1 MKKENRAML
10 EMLMCAALWS
20 IAGIFIKLIP
30 WNSFVIS
37 ALRSFFAG
45 LTVLVYI
52 RIKGYKIVINRQ
64 TLIPGLLLG
73 LVYIAFV
80 AANKLTTAA
89 NAIVLQFTDP
99 IFIVIFSALFFGQR
113 FKKRDFI
120 AVICTFIGI
129 GMIFLDQLSEG
140 YLIGNFVAIFAGA
153 CLGGMFIAM
162 GKAETQERFSAMLV
176 GQAVAFIFG
185 LPFIITTKPEFSALP
200 VLYIII
206 LGVLQLG
213 IPYIL
218 YGRAAEHC
226 PPLAC
231 SLLGALEPLLNP
243 VWVLIFD
250 GEKPGLFA
258 LIGGVIVIVS
268 VTVWCIAGNKDSE
281 GADAR
286 EAS

>member
-1 MKKENRAML
+1 
-10 EMLMCAALWS
+10 MCAALWS

-45 LTVLVYI
+45 LTVLAYI
-52 RIKGYKIVINRQ
+52 RIKGYRISINRR
-64 TLIPGLLLG
+64 TIVAGLLLG

-113 FKKRDFI
+113 FKKRDFV
-120 AVICTFIGI
+120 AVIFTFIGI
-129 GMIFLDQLSEG
+129 AMFFLDQLEGG
-140 YLIGNFVAIFAGA
+140 YLLGNFVAIFADT
-153 CLGGMFIAM
+153 
-162 GKAETQERFSAMLV
+162 EERFSAMLI
-176 GQAVAFIFG
+176 GQATAFIFG
-185 LPFIITTKPEFSALP
+185 LPFIITTKPEISALP
-200 VLYIII
+200 VLYIVI

-218 YGRAAEHC
+218 YGRASEYC

-231 SLLGALEPLLNP
+231 SLLGAVEPLLNP
-243 VWVLIFD
+243 LWVLIFD

-268 VTVWCIAGNKDSE
+268 VTVWCIAGSKDSE
-281 GADAR
+281 ATDAR
-286 EAS
+286 EAA

>member
-10 EMLMCAALWS
+10 EMLMCASLWS

-37 ALRSFFAG
+37 ALRSLFAG
-45 LTVLVYI
+45 LTVLAYI
-52 RIKGYKIVINRQ
+52 KIKGYRIILSRR
-64 TLIPGLLLG
+64 TLVPGLLLG

-99 IFIVIFSALFFGQR
+99 IFIVIFSAVFFGQR

-120 AVICTFIGI
+120 AVICTFVGI
-129 GMIFLDQLSEG
+129 AMFFLDQLDG
-140 YLIGNFVAIFAGA
+140 GRLLGNFVAIFAGA
-153 CLGGMFIAM
+153 CLGGMFMTM
-162 GKAETQERFSAMLV
+162 GKAEVQERFSAMLI
-176 GQAVAFIFG
+176 GQAVAFLFG
-185 LPFIITTKPEFSALP
+185 LPFIITTKPEISALP

-218 YGRAAEHC
+218 YGRASEYC

-231 SLLGALEPLLNP
+231 SLLGAVEPLLNP
-243 VWVLIFD
+243 LWVLIFD
-250 GEKPGLFA
+250 GEKPGVFA

-268 VTVWCIAGNKDSE
+268 VTAWCIAGNRDSE
-281 GADAR
+281 ENNAR

>member
-37 ALRSFFAG
+37 ALRSFCAG

-129 GMIFLDQLSEG
+129 GMFFLDQLSEG

>member
-52 RIKGYKIVINRQ
+52 RIKGYKIVNNRQ

-129 GMIFLDQLSEG
+129 GMFFLDQLSEG
-140 YLIGNFVAIFAGA
+140 YLLGNFVAIFAGA

-231 SLLGALEPLLNP
+231 SLLGALEPLLHP
-243 VWVLIFD
+243 VWVLIFA

>member
-129 GMIFLDQLSEG
+129 GMFFLDQLSEG

-200 VLYIII
+200 VLHIII

>member
-129 GMIFLDQLSEG
+129 GMFFLDQLSEG

-231 SLLGALEPLLNP
+231 SLFGALEPLLNP

>member
-1 MKKENRAML
+1 MKKENRAIL

-129 GMIFLDQLSEG
+129 GMFFLDQLSEG
-140 YLIGNFVAIFAGA
+140 YLLGNFVAIFAGA

-231 SLLGALEPLLNP
+231 SLLGALEPLQNT

>member
-113 FKKRDFI
+113 FKKRHLI
-120 AVICTFIGI
+120 AVLCTLLGI
-129 GMIFLDQLSEG
+129 GMFFLDQLSEG
-140 YLIGNFVAIFAGA
+140 YLLGNFVAIFAGA

>member
-129 GMIFLDQLSEG
+129 GMFFLDQLSEG

-206 LGVLQLG
+206 RGVLQLG

>member
-37 ALRSFFAG
+37 ALRNFFAG

-129 GMIFLDQLSEG
+129 GMFFLDQLSEG

>member
-1 MKKENRAML
+1 MKKENKAIL

-45 LTVLVYI
+45 LTVLAYI
-52 RIKGYKIVINRQ
+52 RIKGYRISINRR
-64 TLIPGLLLG
+64 TIVAGLLLG

-113 FKKRDFI
+113 FKKRDFV
-120 AVICTFIGI
+120 AVIFTFIGI
-129 GMIFLDQLSEG
+129 AMFFLNQLEGG
-140 YLIGNFVAIFAGA
+140 YLLGNFVAIFAGA

-162 GKAETQERFSAMLV
+162 GKADTEERFSAMLI
-176 GQAVAFIFG
+176 GQATAFIFG
-185 LPFIITTKPEFSALP
+185 LPFIITTKPEISALP
-200 VLYIII
+200 VLYIVI

-218 YGRAAEHC
+218 YGRASEYC

-231 SLLGALEPLLNP
+231 SLLGAVEPLLNP
-243 VWVLIFD
+243 LWVLIFD

-268 VTVWCIAGNKDSE
+268 VTVWCIAGSKDSE
-281 GADAR
+281 ATDAR
-286 EAS
+286 EAA

>member
-1 MKKENRAML
+1 MKKENRAIL
-10 EMLMCAALWS
+10 EMLICAALWS

-45 LTVLVYI
+45 LTVLAYI
-52 RIKGYKIVINRQ
+52 KLKGYKIIINRH
-64 TLIPGLLLG
+64 TLVPGILLG
-73 LVYIAFV
+73 IVYIAFV

-89 NAIVLQFTDP
+89 NAIVLQFTDT

-113 FKKRDFI
+113 FKKRDVI

-129 GMIFLDQLSEG
+129 AMFFLDQLSDG
-140 YLIGNFVAIFAGA
+140 YLLGNFVAIFAGA
-153 CLGGMFIAM
+153 CLAGMFITM
-162 GKAETQERFSAMLV
+162 GKAEPPERFSAMLI
-176 GQAVAFIFG
+176 GQIFAFLFG
-185 LPFIITTKPEFSALP
+185 LPFIITTKPELSALP

-231 SLLGALEPLLNP
+231 SLLGAVEPLLNP

-258 LIGGVIVIVS
+258 FIGGIIVIVS
-268 VTVWCIAGNKDSE
+268 VTAWCIAGSRDSE
-281 GADAR
+281 EKDAR
-286 EAS
+286 KAA

>member
-1 MKKENRAML
+1 M
-10 EMLMCAALWS
+10 S
-20 IAGIFIKLIP
+20 
-30 WNSFVIS
+30 
-37 ALRSFFAG
+37 
-45 LTVLVYI
+45 
-52 RIKGYKIVINRQ
+52 
-64 TLIPGLLLG
+64 
-73 LVYIAFV
+73 
-80 AANKLTTAA
+80 
-89 NAIVLQFTDP
+89 P

-120 AVICTFIGI
+120 AVICTFAGI
-129 GMIFLDQLSEG
+129 GMFFLDQLSEG
-140 YLIGNFVAIFAGA
+140 YLLGNFVAIFAGA

-185 LPFIITTKPEFSALP
+185 LPFIITTKPEISALP

-231 SLLGALEPLLNP
+231 SLLGAVEPLLNP

-268 VTVWCIAGNKDSE
+268 VTVWCIAGSKDSE

>member
-129 GMIFLDQLSEG
+129 GMFFLDQLSEG

-231 SLLGALEPLLNP
+231 SLLGALEPLLNT

>member
-37 ALRSFFAG
+37 ALRSLFAG
-45 LTVLVYI
+45 LTVLAYI
-52 RIKGYKIVINRQ
+52 RIKGYRIILNRQ
-64 TLIPGLLLG
+64 TIVPGLLLG

-80 AANKLTTAA
+80 AANKLTNAA

-99 IFIVIFSALFFGQR
+99 IFIALFFGQR

-120 AVICTFIGI
+120 AVICTFAGI
-129 GMIFLDQLSEG
+129 GMFFLDQLSEG
-140 YLIGNFVAIFAGA
+140 YLLGNFVAIFAGA

-185 LPFIITTKPEFSALP
+185 LPFIITTKPEISALP

-231 SLLGALEPLLNP
+231 SLLGAVEPLLNP

-268 VTVWCIAGNKDSE
+268 VTVWCIAGSKDSE
-281 GADAR
+281 GANAR

>member
-1 MKKENRAML
+1 M
-10 EMLMCAALWS
+10 
-20 IAGIFIKLIP
+20 
-30 WNSFVIS
+30 
-37 ALRSFFAG
+37 
-45 LTVLVYI
+45 
-52 RIKGYKIVINRQ
+52 
-64 TLIPGLLLG
+64 
-73 LVYIAFV
+73 
-80 AANKLTTAA
+80 
-89 NAIVLQFTDP
+89 QFTDP

-129 GMIFLDQLSEG
+129 GMFFLDQLSEG
-140 YLIGNFVAIFAGA
+140 YLLGNFVAIFAGA

>member
-37 ALRSFFAG
+37 AMRSFFAG

-129 GMIFLDQLSEG
+129 GMFFLDQLSEG

>member
-52 RIKGYKIVINRQ
+52 RIKGYKIVFNRQ
-64 TLIPGLLLG
+64 TMVPGLLLG

-113 FKKRDFI
+113 FKRRDFI

-129 GMIFLDQLSEG
+129 GMFFLDQLSEG
-140 YLIGNFVAIFAGA
+140 YLLGNFVAIFAGT

-162 GKAETQERFSAMLV
+162 GKAETQERFSAMLI

-185 LPFIITTKPEFSALP
+185 LPFILTTKPEFSALP

-231 SLLGALEPLLNP
+231 SLLGAVEPLLNP

-250 GEKPGLFA
+250 GEKPGCFA
-258 LIGGVIVIVS
+258 LIGGVIVIAS
-268 VTVWCIAGNKDSE
+268 VTAWCIAGSKDGE

>member
-10 EMLMCAALWS
+10 EMLVCASLWS

-45 LTVLVYI
+45 LTVLAYI
-52 RIKGYKIVINRQ
+52 RIKGYRISINRR
-64 TLIPGLLLG
+64 TIVAGLLLG

-120 AVICTFIGI
+120 AVIFTFIGI
-129 GMIFLDQLSEG
+129 AMFFLDQLEGG

-162 GKAETQERFSAMLV
+162 GKADTEERFFRNAHRSGDCFYIRPAVYNNYKARDIRAPCFVYSHSRRFAAWHTVYSLWQSVGVLSAACM
-176 GQAVAFIFG
+176 QPSRRRRAAF
-185 LPFIITTKPEFSALP
+185 ESAL
-200 VLYIII
+200 
-206 LGVLQLG
+206 
-213 IPYIL
+213 
-218 YGRAAEHC
+218 
-226 PPLAC
+226 
-231 SLLGALEPLLNP
+231 
-243 VWVLIFD
+243 
-250 GEKPGLFA
+250 
-258 LIGGVIVIVS
+258 
-268 VTVWCIAGNKDSE
+268 
-281 GADAR
+281 GADIRRRKAGPVCAYR
-286 EAS
+286 RRYRNRFRNCLVHCGK

>member
-37 ALRSFFAG
+37 ALRSLFAG

-129 GMIFLDQLSEG
+129 GMFFLDQLSEG

>member
-1 MKKENRAML
+1 M
-10 EMLMCAALWS
+10 
-20 IAGIFIKLIP
+20 
-30 WNSFVIS
+30 IS

-45 LTVLVYI
+45 LTVLAYI
-52 RIKGYKIVINRQ
+52 RIKGYRISINRR
-64 TLIPGLLLG
+64 TIVAGLLLG

-120 AVICTFIGI
+120 AVIFTFIGI
-129 GMIFLDQLSEG
+129 AMFFLDQLEGG

-162 GKAETQERFSAMLV
+162 GKADTEERFSAMLI
-176 GQAVAFIFG
+176 GQATAFIFG
-185 LPFIITTKPEFSALP
+185 L
-200 VLYIII
+200 
-206 LGVLQLG
+206 LQLG

-218 YGRAAEHC
+218 YGRASEYC

-231 SLLGALEPLLNP
+231 SLLGAVEPLLNP
-243 VWVLIFD
+243 LWVLIFD

-268 VTVWCIAGNKDSE
+268 VTVWCIAGSKDSE
-281 GADAR
+281 AADAR
-286 EAS
+286 EAT

>member
-52 RIKGYKIVINRQ
+52 CIKGYKIVINRQ

-129 GMIFLDQLSEG
+129 GMFFLDQLSEG
-140 YLIGNFVAIFAGA
+140 YLLGNFVAIFAGA

-206 LGVLQLG
+206 LGVLQLV

>member
-129 GMIFLDQLSEG
+129 GMFFLDQMSEG

>member
-129 GMIFLDQLSEG
+129 GMFFLDQLSEG

-185 LPFIITTKPEFSALP
+185 LPFITTTKPEFSALP

>member
-1 MKKENRAML
+1 MKKENRAIL
-10 EMLMCAALWS
+10 EMLICASLWS

-37 ALRSFFAG
+37 ALRSLFAG
-45 LTVLVYI
+45 ITVLAYI
-52 RIKGYKIVINRQ
+52 KLKGYKIMINRR
-64 TLIPGLLLG
+64 TLVPGVLLG
-73 LVYIAFV
+73 IVYIAFV

-89 NAIVLQFTDP
+89 NAIVLQFTDT

-113 FKKRDFI
+113 FKKRDVI

-129 GMIFLDQLSEG
+129 AMFFLDQLSDG
-140 YLIGNFVAIFAGA
+140 YLLGNFVAIFAGA
-153 CLGGMFIAM
+153 CLGGMFTTM
-162 GKAETQERFSAMLV
+162 GKAEPPERFSAILI
-176 GQAVAFIFG
+176 GQIAVFLFG

-231 SLLGALEPLLNP
+231 SLLGAVEPLLNP

-250 GEKPGLFA
+250 GEKPGVFA
-258 LIGGVIVIVS
+258 FIGGIIVIVS
-268 VTVWCIAGNKDSE
+268 VTAWCIAGSRDSE
-281 GADAR
+281 KTDER
-286 EAS
+286 ETA

>member
-99 IFIVIFSALFFGQR
+99 IVIVIFSALFFGQR

-129 GMIFLDQLSEG
+129 GMFFLDQLSEG

-258 LIGGVIVIVS
+258 LIGGVIVMGS
-268 VTVWCIAGNKDSE
+268 VTVWCIAGNKDSD

>member
-120 AVICTFIGI
+120 VVICTFIGI
-129 GMIFLDQLSEG
+129 GMFFLDQLSEG

>member
-73 LVYIAFV
+73 IVYIAFV

-113 FKKRDFI
+113 FKNRDFI

-129 GMIFLDQLSEG
+129 GMFFLDQLSEG

>member
-37 ALRSFFAG
+37 AMRSFFAG

-52 RIKGYKIVINRQ
+52 RIKGYKIVINQQ

-129 GMIFLDQLSEG
+129 GMFFLDQLSEG

>member
-52 RIKGYKIVINRQ
+52 RIKGYKIVFNRQ
-64 TLIPGLLLG
+64 TMVPGLLLG

-99 IFIVIFSALFFGQR
+99 IFIVIFSALSFGQR
-113 FKKRDFI
+113 FKRRDFI

-129 GMIFLDQLSEG
+129 GMFFLDQLSEG
-140 YLIGNFVAIFAGA
+140 YLLGNFVAIFAGA

-162 GKAETQERFSAMLV
+162 GKAETQERFSAMLI

-185 LPFIITTKPEFSALP
+185 LPFILTTKPEFSALP

-231 SLLGALEPLLNP
+231 SLLGAVEPLLNP

-258 LIGGVIVIVS
+258 LIGGVIVIAS
-268 VTVWCIAGNKDSE
+268 VTAWCIAGSKDGE

>member
-129 GMIFLDQLSEG
+129 GMFFLDQLSEG
-140 YLIGNFVAIFAGA
+140 YLLGNFVAIFAGA
-153 CLGGMFIAM
+153 CLAGMFIAM

-213 IPYIL
+213 IPYVL